1 MVYRGSSLFQNRLLE
16 ACKQR
21 GTSPAELARSIGIPA
36 RAAIALRHGSLRS
49 IDSYRLFQIA
59 DRLRV
64 STDWLLGRSSERY
77 LSKPEMP
84 NMLDSVLSGFSTK
97 RIP

>member
-1 MVYRGSSLFQNRLLE
+1 MVYKGSSLFQDRLLE

-36 RAAIALRHGSLRS
+36 RAAIALKHGSLRS
-49 IDSYRLFQIA
+49 IDIYRLSQIA

-77 LSKPEMP
+77 LSKSAAP
-84 NMLDSVLSGFSTK
+84 NVLGSTFSGFSTK
-97 RIP
+97 

>member
-1 MVYRGSSLFQNRLLE
+1 MVYKRSSLFQDRLLE

-21 GTSPAELARSIGIPA
+21 GTSPAELARSIGIPV
-36 RAAIALRHGSLRS
+36 RAAIALKHGGLRS

-77 LSKPEMP
+77 LSKPEVP
-84 NMLDSVLSGFSTK
+84 SALSSTFPGFSRKHT
-97 RIP
+97 P